1 MMQFL
6 TRLRLSRCHDE
17 GRGPSP
23 RLRDQIARSEP
34 LTRYARSL
42 DAIDRELSDSAPIE
56 RPSPQ
61 LIRRTLE
68 AVSELPAA
76 GPAESKGLTRA
87 PLWPLLTSLTVAA
100 IAVMLSVS
108 KPWQSPRTFTPS
120 HPTAKTY
127 APRDLGLDSAI
138 VTNYIGPN
146 ESVTREAAALVEES
160 RNFATSFLRDA
171 LPFAT
176 GSRSGK

>member
-6 TRLRLSRCHDE
+6 TRMRLSRCHDD
-17 GRGPSP
+17 GRAPSP
-23 RLRDQIARSEP
+23 RLRDQVARSGP

-56 RPSPQ
+56 RPSPR

-68 AVSELPAA
+68 AVSEVPAA
-76 GPAESKGLTRA
+76 SMESNGFTRA
-87 PLWPLLTSLTVAA
+87 PLWPLLSSLTVAA
-100 IAVMLSVS
+100 IAVMLFVS
-108 KPWQSPRTFTPS
+108 RPWQSPRSFAPS
-120 HPTAKTY
+120 HPAARTY
-127 APRDLGLDSAI
+127 TPRDLGLDSAI
-138 VTNYIGPN
+138 VTNYLGPN

-160 RNFATSFLRDA
+160 RNFANSLLRDA

-176 GSRSGK
+176 GAGRGK